1 MLLNL
6 LMEIK
11 MGKKPLNAEQ
21 VKTLRKLVEDKPLHS
36 LLLNLSVDLMLR
48 SSDLLSLKVKDVM
61 NESGSIKTEVKVKQK
76 KTGKTTLNIPLSKN
90 SIDVIKKHLVNKEQ
104 DDFIFMG
111 QMGHFMRKP
120 ICSQQYARIV
130 KGWMR
135 KLGVED
141 TSEYSTHSMRKT
153 KPSVIYDKTHNVD
166 AVRRL
171 LGQQSVTATSSYL
184 GVTDNSALELARII
198 NV

>member
-1 MLLNL
+1 
-6 LMEIK
+6 
-11 MGKKPLNAEQ
+11 MGKKPLNENQ
-21 VKTLRKLVEDKPLHS
+21 VKTLRKIVSDKQLHS
-36 LLLNLSVDLMLR
+36 LLLNLGVDLMLR
-48 SSDLLSLKVKDVM
+48 ASDLLSLRVKDVV

-90 SIDVIKKHLVNKEQ
+90 SIDVIKKHLMDKEQ

-130 KGWMR
+130 KGWMK

-141 TSEYSTHSMRKT
+141 VSEYSTHSMRKT
-153 KPSVIYDKTHNVD
+153 KPSVIYEKTHNVD

-171 LGQQSVTATSSYL
+171 LGQSSVTATSSYL
-184 GVTDNSALELARII
+184 GVSDNSALELARSI

>member
-1 MLLNL
+1 
-6 LMEIK
+6 
-11 MGKKPLNAEQ
+11 MGKKPLNEQQ
-21 VKTLRKLVEDKPLHS
+21 VKTLRKIVSDKPLHS

-48 SSDLLSLKVKDVM
+48 SSDLLSLKVKDVI

-76 KTGKTTLNIPLSKN
+76 KTGKTTLLIPLSKN
-90 SIDVIKKHLVNKEQ
+90 SIDVIKKHLVDKEQ

-130 KGWMR
+130 KGWMK
-135 KLGVED
+135 KLGLED

-153 KPSVIYDKTHNVD
+153 KPSVIYDGHVKTIF
-166 AVRRL
+166 
-171 LGQQSVTATSSYL
+171 YK
-184 GVTDNSALELARII
+184 
-198 NV
+198 

>member
-1 MLLNL
+1 
-6 LMEIK
+6 
-11 MGKKPLNAEQ
+11 MGKKPLNEQQ
-21 VKTLRKLVEDKPLHS
+21 VKTLRKIVIDKPLHE

-48 SSDLLSLKVKDVM
+48 SSDLLSLRVKDVM

-90 SIDVIKKHLVNKEQ
+90 SLDVIKKHLVDKKQE
-104 DDFIFMG
+104 DFIFMG
-111 QMGHFMRKP
+111 QMGHFMKKP

-135 KLGVED
+135 KLGLED
-141 TSEYSTHSMRKT
+141 VSEYSTHSMRKT

-171 LGQQSVTATSSYL
+171 LGQSSVTATSSYL
-184 GVTDNSALELARII
+184 GVTDNSALELARSI
-198 NV
+198 NIWKGVIWKSIV

>member
-1 MLLNL
+1 
-6 LMEIK
+6 
-11 MGKKPLNAEQ
+11 MGKKPLNEQQ
-21 VKTLRKLVEDKPLHS
+21 VKTLRKIVSDKPLHS

-48 SSDLLSLKVKDVM
+48 SSDLLSLRVKDVI
-61 NESGSIKTEVKVKQK
+61 NDSGSVKTEVKVKQK
-76 KTGKTTLNIPLSKN
+76 KTGKTTLSIPLSKN
-90 SIDVIKKHLVNKEQ
+90 SIDVIKKHLVDKEQ

-130 KGWMR
+130 KGWMK
-135 KLGVED
+135 KLGLED

-153 KPSVIYDKTHNVD
+153 KPSVIYNKTHNVD

-171 LGQQSVTATSSYL
+171 LGQSSVTATSSYL
-184 GVTDNSALELARII
+184 GVTDNSALELARTI
-198 NV
+198 NI

>member
-1 MLLNL
+1 
-6 LMEIK
+6 
-11 MGKKPLNAEQ
+11 MGKKPLNEQQ
-21 VKTLRKLVEDKPLHS
+21 VKTLRKIVSDKPLHE
-36 LLLNLSVDLMLR
+36 LPLNLSVDLMLR
-48 SSDLLSLKVKDVM
+48 ISDLLSLRVKDVIK
-61 NESGSIKTEVKVKQK
+61 ESGSIKTEVRVKQK

-90 SIDVIKKHLVNKEQ
+90 SLDVIKKYLVDKKQ

-111 QMGHFMRKP
+111 HFMKKP

-135 KLGVED
+135 KLGLED
-141 TSEYSTHSMRKT
+141 VSAYSTHSMRKT

-171 LGQQSVTATSSYL
+171 LGQSSLAATSSYL
-184 GVTDNSALELARII
+184 SVTDNSSLELARSI
-198 NV
+198 NI

>member
-1 MLLNL
+1 
-6 LMEIK
+6 
-11 MGKKPLNAEQ
+11 MGTKPLNENK
-21 VKTLRKLVEDKPLHS
+21 VKTLKKIVIDKPLHE

-48 SSDLLSLKVKDVM
+48 SSDLLSLRVKDVI
-61 NESGSIKTEVKVKQK
+61 NESGSIKTEVRVKQK

-90 SIDVIKKHLVNKEQ
+90 SLDVIKKHLVDKKQ

-111 QMGHFMRKP
+111 QMGHFMKKP

-130 KGWMR
+130 KGCMK
-135 KLGVED
+135 KLGLED
-141 TSEYSTHSMRKT
+141 VSEYSTHSMRKT

-171 LGQQSVTATSSYL
+171 LGQSSVTATSSYL
-184 GVTDNSALELARII
+184 GVTDNSALELARSI
-198 NV
+198 NI

>member
-1 MLLNL
+1 
-6 LMEIK
+6 
-11 MGKKPLNAEQ
+11 MGKKPLNQNQ
-21 VKTLRKLVEDKPLHS
+21 VKSLRKLVKDKPLHD

-48 SSDLLSLKVKDVM
+48 SSDLLSLRGKDVM
-61 NESGSIKTEVKVKQK
+61 NESGTVKTEVKVKQK
-76 KTGKTTLNIPLSKN
+76 KTGKTTGKTTLNIPLSKN
-90 SIDVIKKHLVNKEQ
+90 SIDVIKKHLVDKEQ
-104 DDFIFMG
+104 DDYIFKG

-130 KGWMR
+130 KGWMK

-141 TSEYSTHSMRKT
+141 VSEYSTHSMRKT

-171 LGQQSVTATSSYL
+171 LGQSSVTATSAYL
-184 GVTDNSALELARII
+184 GVSDNSALELARNI
-198 NV
+198 NI

>member
-1 MLLNL
+1 
-6 LMEIK
+6 
-11 MGKKPLNAEQ
+11 MGKKPLNEQQ
-21 VKTLRKLVEDKPLHS
+21 VKTLRKIVSNKPLHS

-48 SSDLLSLKVKDVM
+48 SSDLLSLKVKDVI

-76 KTGKTTLNIPLSKN
+76 KTGKTTLLIPLSKN
-90 SIDVIKKHLVNKEQ
+90 SIDVIKKHLVDKEQ
-104 DDFIFMG
+104 VDFIFMG

-130 KGWMR
+130 KGWMK

-141 TSEYSTHSMRKT
+141 VSEYSTHSMRKT

-171 LGQQSVTATSSYL
+171 LGQSSVTATSSYL
-184 GVTDNSALELARII
+184 GVTDNSALELARTI
-198 NV
+198 NI